1 MAQELRRGAGRWAD
15 QGRGNVGLQVERER
29 EFSKKFPFF
38 YLIASSSMYIH
49 IYVRQPYTESIL
61 AQI

>member
-29 EFSKKFPFF
+29 EFSKKKFLFF
-38 YLIASSSMYIH
+38 I
-49 IYVRQPYTESIL
+49 
-61 AQI
+61 